1 MENKEFYR
9 RTVKVGNSAGVLLP
23 KSLLGA
29 EVKVSVINMPHN
41 LKKDALRILEPI
53 LENII
58 GIYIIKQEFESNKE
72 SSKKQEKSEKN
83 RNKKTKT
90 GFVNRF

>member
-58 GIYIIKQEFESNKE
+58 GIYIIQIIYILTNTLVTIDSGEDKL
-72 SSKKQEKSEKN
+72 EKIYYAGKN
-83 RNKKTKT
+83 
-90 GFVNRF
+90 